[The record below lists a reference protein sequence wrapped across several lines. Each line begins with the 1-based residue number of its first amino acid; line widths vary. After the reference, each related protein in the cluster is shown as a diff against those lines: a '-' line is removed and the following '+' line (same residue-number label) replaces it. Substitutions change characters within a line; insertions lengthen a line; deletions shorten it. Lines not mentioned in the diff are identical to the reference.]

1 MKTKREKIM
10 VILIL
15 SIYLSCGMAFC
26 SFADQNPAGFA
37 GDAIQSG
44 DKLNIQVYREQELS
58 GSFTVSPSGKINY
71 PLLGDVYVEGLTREE
86 LRDFL
91 AENLGKE
98 YIVNPQIEVILEESP
113 SKSIAI
119 LGQVAKPG
127 NYILSPNLT
136 LVRLISQVGG
146 FTPEAVVNDVRI
158 VRTARDGKKSNIRVD
173 VEGYMKGKGEDMPLA
188 PGDVVYVGMLED
200 KEKKED
206 LQNTVSILG
215 QVAKP
220 GNYKLVKG
228 MTLVRLISEAGGF
241 TALAAPN
248 RVKLVRHS
256 NNKRE
261 QWLINVRS
269 IMGGQA
275 DDVKLESDDLVV
287 VAESYI

>member
-1 MKTKREKIM
+1 MKTKRREIT

-15 SIYLSCGMAFC
+15 SIYLSCGMAIC
-26 SFADQNPAGFA
+26 SLADQSPAGFA

-58 GSFTVSPSGKINY
+58 GFFTVSPSGKINY
-71 PLLGDVYVEGLTREE
+71 PLLGDVYVEGFTREE

-91 AENLGKE
+91 VENLGKE
-98 YIVNPQIEVILEESP
+98 YIVNPQIEVVLEESP
-113 SKSIAI
+113 SKSVAI

-158 VRTARDGKKSNIRVD
+158 VRTSRDGKKSNIRVD
-173 VEGYMKGKGEDMPLA
+173 VESYMKGKGEDVLLV
-188 PGDVVYVGMLED
+188 PGDVVYVDMLED